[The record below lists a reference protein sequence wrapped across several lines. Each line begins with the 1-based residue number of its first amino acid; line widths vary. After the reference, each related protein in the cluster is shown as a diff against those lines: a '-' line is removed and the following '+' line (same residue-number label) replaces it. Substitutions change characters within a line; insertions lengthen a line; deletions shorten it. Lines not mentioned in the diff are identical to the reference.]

1 MTVRTPRSR
10 SGSGGTATAPAIP
23 ALAVAAL
30 SAAAAA
36 AVLAG
41 CSSDSGGGSADARD
55 AAAGGAADSALLDA
69 AKTFRTAFWEGRADT
84 AYAMLSPR
92 CQAALPAQDFAA
104 KVADNAAK
112 SGGKL
117 SRLTPTSFTVHAGP
131 DSGDVGYVVIVDG
144 TPRSID
150 DKWVLDAGKWRN
162 DQC

>member
-10 SGSGGTATAPAIP
+10 SGRGGTATAPAVP

-30 SAAAAA
+30 SAA

-41 CSSDSGGGSADARD
+41 CSSDSGGSADAQD
-55 AAAGGAADSALLDA
+55 AAADDPAAGALLDA

-92 CQAALPAQDFAA
+92 CQAALPAPDFAA

-131 DSGDVGYVVIVDG
+131 DSGDTGYVVIVDG

>member
-10 SGSGGTATAPAIP
+10 SGRGGTTTAPAVSS
-23 ALAVAAL
+23 LAFAAL
-30 SAAAAA
+30 TAATAA

-41 CSSDSGGGSADARD
+41 CSSDSGGSADAQD
-55 AAAGGAADSALLDA
+55 AAAGGAADGALLDA

-92 CQAALPAQDFAA
+92 CQAVLPARDFAA

-131 DSGDVGYVVIVDG
+131 DSGQVGYVVIVDG

>member
-1 MTVRTPRSR
+1 ML
-10 SGSGGTATAPAIP
+10 G
-23 ALAVAAL
+23 
-30 SAAAAA
+30 
-36 AVLAG
+36 G
-41 CSSDSGGGSADARD
+41 CSSDSGGSADAQD
-55 AAAGGAADSALLDA
+55 AAAGSTADRALLDA

-92 CQAALPAQDFAA
+92 CQAALPAPDFAA
-104 KVADNAAK
+104 EVADNAAK

-131 DSGDVGYVVIVDG
+131 DSGDAGYVVIVDG

>member
-10 SGSGGTATAPAIP
+10 SGRGRTATAPAVP

-41 CSSDSGGGSADARD
+41 CSSDSGGSADAPD
-55 AAAGGAADSALLDA
+55 AAGSAADRALLDA
-69 AKTFRTAFWEGRADT
+69 AKTFRAAFWEGRADT

-92 CQAALPAQDFAA
+92 CQAALPAPDFAA
-104 KVADNAAK
+104 KAADNAAK

-131 DSGDVGYVVIVDG
+131 DSGTAGYVVIVDG